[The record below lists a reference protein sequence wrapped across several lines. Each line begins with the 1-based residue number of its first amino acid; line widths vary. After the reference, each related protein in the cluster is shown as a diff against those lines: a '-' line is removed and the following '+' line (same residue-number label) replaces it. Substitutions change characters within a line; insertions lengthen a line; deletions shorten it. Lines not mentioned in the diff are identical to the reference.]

1 MDLEEAIKSRRTI
14 RKFQDRE
21 VPTELILK
29 AISLACW
36 APNPGNAQSWKF
48 FVVKDSQALRRM
60 ADALQA
66 KADLLA
72 SWPEAREFGDSV
84 VGYQRSAASLL
95 RSAPMAV
102 AATFGGYASLADK
115 ILVKRG
121 QSDPAAAEMISSRQ
135 KSDTRVETISGAVSH
150 LLLALHSLGLGGCW
164 MGGAM
169 LAKPEMERILGVPD
183 GFDLFALV
191 PVGYPA
197 ESPVAGARKP
207 LEEVVQV
214 I

>member
-1 MDLEEAIKSRRTI
+1 MDLEEAIRTRRTI
-14 RKFQDRE
+14 RRFQDRE
-21 VPTELILK
+21 VPTELVLK
-29 AISLACW
+29 AIGLACW
-36 APNPGNAQSWKF
+36 APNPGNAQGWKF
-48 FVVKDSQALRRM
+48 LVVKDRQLLRRM
-60 ADALQA
+60 ADALQS
-66 KADLLA
+66 KVDLLA

-84 VGYQRSAASLL
+84 VGYQRTAASLL
-95 RSAPMAV
+95 LSAPVAI

-115 ILVKRG
+115 ILAKRG
-121 QSDPAAAEMISSRQ
+121 QGDPACAEMISSRQ
-135 KSDTRVETISGAVSH
+135 KCDTRVETISGAVSH

-169 LAKPEMERILGVPD
+169 LAKVEMEKILGVPD

-197 ESPVAGARKP
+197 ESPVPGARKP
-207 LEEVVQV
+207 LDEVVQL